1 LEHGN
6 IKHKLAI
13 NYPMGLGNFNLH
25 TLVAQI
31 VLNWSRQTGLRKIKM
46 KEIILGEE
54 GCFFL
59 GSNKYKGSVLQ
70 LHVYF
75 LLGKYF
81 GSGERSGEK
90 EEHPS
95 TFPTSPFSGGK
106 LGHIVVIPHHIY

>member
-1 LEHGN
+1 
-6 IKHKLAI
+6 
-13 NYPMGLGNFNLH
+13 
-25 TLVAQI
+25 
-31 VLNWSRQTGLRKIKM
+31 
-46 KEIILGEE
+46 
-54 GCFFL
+54 
-59 GSNKYKGSVLQ
+59 
-70 LHVYF
+70 VYF